1 MCIFLNYRDFFGYT
15 PRSRIAGSYGNSI
28 FSFLRNFHTVFHS
41 GCTSLLSHQQC
52 MTTPFSSHSLQHL
65 FVDFLFVLVT
75 QSCPTLRPYGLVAH
89 QAPLSMGFP
98 GKKTGVGCHFVL
110 QGVFPIQG
118 SITGLLHCRQI
129 LYCLSHQGRLFF
141 FFFFSSTTLLLPTHL
156 PPPSCTHAPSCNPM
170 DFSSPGSS
178 VHGLFQARILEWV
191 AISFSTGKTF

>member
-118 SITGLLHCRQI
+118 SIPGLLHCRQF

-156 PPPSCTHAPSCNPM
+156 PPPSAHMLSHVTPWTAARQAPLSM
-170 DFSSPGSS
+170 DFSRQEYWSGLPFPSPQHANS
-178 VHGLFQARILEWV
+178 
-191 AISFSTGKTF
+191 